1 MIRARSI
8 LLLWSLSIASCT
20 ALPPPQEW
28 FGSGDGGAPAS
39 YQPPLPPPAEKIR
52 RLSWEE
58 ALRLARERNPTVEAA
73 LKRMER
79 AEALLQESGAASY
92 PALSGRL
99 GYVRFIE
106 AADFRG
112 RSGTDVSG
120 SSTRTRFFTGRG
132 SDIYTGGIDATVS
145 LFDGGKDFYSQ
156 KAAGHELEARK
167 QDYEQALNDLSLRV
181 TEAFL
186 SLLLARGQIDIAAE
200 ALRFSRQEEE
210 KARERAAAGEGP
222 KVDELR
228 FSARAAEDQLALN
241 AARAARRTLLA
252 VLGELIG
259 AEIAEDAPIA
269 GPEKG
274 LELPPESRLE
284 LALRQRP
291 ELKSLSARIKS
302 SESRLSL
309 EKAAW
314 WPSLSA
320 FGSYGVISLDDL
332 KLNHDQDEF
341 LAGGNAA
348 LNFFAGGATLARQR
362 AAQKEIEE
370 LKSQE
375 RQLVQAIDR
384 EIREAEI
391 DLEAARENIA
401 VSERSVQLAEE
412 VLARVAAQYRAGDA
426 LVIDV
431 TAAELQRTVARLAFL
446 RNQIELLRSQARLR
460 HAAGLPVL
468 EPEAKART

>member
-1 MIRARSI
+1 MISRSM
-8 LLLWSLSIASCT
+8 LLLGMFFMLSCT

-28 FGSGDGGAPAS
+28 FGEEGGGAAAS
-39 YQPPLPPPAEKIR
+39 YRSPPPPPVEKIR

-79 AEALLQESGAASY
+79 AEALLREAGAASY
-92 PALSGRL
+92 PALAGRL

-132 SDIYTGGIDATVS
+132 SDIYSGGLDATYP
-145 LFDGGKDFYSQ
+145 LFDGGRDYYSQ
-156 KAAGHELEARK
+156 RAAGHELEARK

-186 SLLLARGQIDIAAE
+186 SLLLAGGQIDIATE

-210 KARERAAAGEGP
+210 KARERAAAGEGS

-228 FSARAAEDQLALN
+228 FAARVSEDQLALN
-241 AARAARRTLLA
+241 AARAARRSLLA
-252 VLGELIG
+252 ALGELIG
-259 AEIAEDAPIA
+259 AEIDEEAPIA

-274 LELPPESRLE
+274 LELPPASRLE

-291 ELKSLSARIKS
+291 ELKSLNARIKS
-302 SESRLSL
+302 SENRLSL

-320 FGSYGVISLDDL
+320 FGSYGAISLDDL
-332 KLNHDQDEF
+332 KLNHDKDEF
-341 LAGGNAA
+341 LAGGNAT
-348 LNFFAGGATLARQR
+348 LNLFTGGATLARQR

-375 RQLVQAIDR
+375 RELVQKIDR
-384 EIREAEI
+384 EIRQAEI
-391 DLEAARENIA
+391 DLEAARENVA

-412 VLARVAAQYRAGDA
+412 VLARVTAQYRAGDA
-426 LVIDV
+426 LVLDV
-431 TAAELQRTVARLAFL
+431 TAAELQRTAARLAYL
-446 RNQIELLRSQARLR
+446 RNQIEQLRSQARLR
-460 HAAGLPVL
+460 HAVGLPVL
-468 EPEAKART
+468 EPEARAGT